1 MRSWNCPVPP
11 LTVFQISAAF
21 LFFSS
26 ISLHLFLLFILPQRP
41 QRLPGQREQHHEVEH
56 GHQSD
61 ADIAEVPDDCV
72 GLKTADKQHDQGEDL
87 IKSLIAPAVSEEV
100 CHVGTRIE
108 QDPEECLETEQ
119 CQRDGDKDH
128 SELPHIVAHD
138 FLEKVH
144 SCESHRQFLRDKQ
157 HDHRRAAADHDRID
171 KYA

>member
-41 QRLPGQREQHHEVEH
+41 QRLPGQREQYHEVEH

-87 IKSLIAPAVSEEV
+87 RKLIRDDGRSTPAE
-100 CHVGTRIE
+100 II
-108 QDPEECLETEQ
+108 
-119 CQRDGDKDH
+119 RDLPGKDR
-128 SELPHIVAHD
+128 VV
-138 FLEKVH
+138 K
-144 SCESHRQFLRDKQ
+144 CEIRDKNE
-157 HDHRRAAADHDRID
+157 HRAEAKGVTEEQGEDQ
-171 KYA
+171 